1 MPHFMIVFILYLNLL
16 NHSWTKNVY
25 FEEYGAF
32 DILDKYGKRL
42 CSNDTPKGFCRH
54 FVKGELLAE

>member
-1 MPHFMIVFILYLNLL
+1 MSI
-16 NHSWTKNVY
+16 

-54 FVKGELLAE
+54 FVKGELLAEWQEIISMVFETIRF